1 MSNILGADG
10 TYNILKRA
18 LDTASL
24 RQKTISNNIANI
36 NTPNYKAKR
45 LVFDQELRRQMA
57 SPSSFKLRVTNK
69 RHIGSSNSAGLD
81 VEIVEDNSSSMR
93 ADGNNVDIDLEMS
106 NLAANQI
113 LYNSLIQ
120 QTNNKINILRHAITE
135 GKG

>member
-45 LVFDQELRRQMA
+45 LVFDL
-57 SPSSFKLRVTNK
+57 
-69 RHIGSSNSAGLD
+69 
-81 VEIVEDNSSSMR
+81 
-93 ADGNNVDIDLEMS
+93 
-106 NLAANQI
+106 
-113 LYNSLIQ
+113 
-120 QTNNKINILRHAITE
+120 
-135 GKG
+135 

>member
-57 SPSSFKLRVTNK
+57 SPSSFKLKVTNK

-81 VEIVEDNSSSMR
+81 VEIVEDNSTNEPM
-93 ADGNNVDIDLEMS
+93 ATM
-106 NLAANQI
+106 QI
-113 LYNSLIQ
+113 LTWSVQPSSQPDTLQ
-120 QTNNKINILRHAITE
+120 
-135 GKG
+135 